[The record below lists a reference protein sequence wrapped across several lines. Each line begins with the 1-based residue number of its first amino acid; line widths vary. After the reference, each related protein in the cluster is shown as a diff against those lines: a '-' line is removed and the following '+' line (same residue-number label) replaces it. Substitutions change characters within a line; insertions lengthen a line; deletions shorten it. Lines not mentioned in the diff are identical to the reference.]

1 MGINVGRAE
10 AITERLR
17 GYDPMLYCEKSRE
30 GKLCVYRKGQRIE
43 SYFIDEV
50 ESVIQFVRPAP
61 FFIFA
66 VTDDWSLHGQSV
78 DWGIEPI
85 MQRVKRIDSWNRDVA
100 EECLRQAEEKE
111 ASVTRDRQNKTESFL
126 KDFRRGFAKATN
138 DINTSTLAKKDS
150 RKTRRIKDGYC

>member
-1 MGINVGRAE
+1 MGIIVGRAE

-50 ESVIQFVRPAP
+50 GAVVQFVRPAP

-66 VTDDWSLHGQSV
+66 ITDDWSLQGLSV

-85 MQRVKRIDSWNRDVA
+85 MQRLKRIDSWNRDIA
-100 EECLRQAEEKE
+100 EEAIRQAEEKE
-111 ASVTRDRQNKTESFL
+111 EAITIDRQNKTESFL
-126 KDFRRGFAKATN
+126 KDFRRQFAKATN
-138 DINTSTLAKKDS
+138 DINTSTLERKDS
-150 RKTRRIKDGYC
+150 RKNRRIKNGYC